1 MSYILDALKKAD
13 AERTRSPA
21 SGLTESNSAIAPQRL
36 TRKAAAWRWGLPTAL
51 LLVAGAVALTKYAS
65 STDTPNVASK
75 KPAEATVAPPTAP
88 QAQPINRLPTTAITS
103 QTPVQKA
110 TAEVVSA
117 ATNIPATTAIAPPS
131 PLPPQTLA
139 PAQTIDV
146 MAAAPSSVPTL
157 ATPQPELATP
167 EAPTQ
172 TPPSEVL
179 TSEPNNSPAMG
190 TAPPGAPPP
199 QILKRVP
206 LPPGPSTNSARPP
219 PPKVAVAGRP
229 ALPAATA
236 QPPAATSISHAG
248 HPEIVITGTS
258 YSTNAAHRMLI
269 VNGKV
274 IKEGQEMSPG
284 LTLESIGQRTAVFNQ
299 GGSRFNVNY

>member
-199 QILKRVP
+199 QHPEKSSSAPRAFHQQRSSP
-206 LPPGPSTNSARPP
+206 TAQSRSGWPPRLASGHSPATGRHQHQPCGSPGNRDHGYLLLHQRRPP
-219 PPKVAVAGRP
+219 
-229 ALPAATA
+229 
-236 QPPAATSISHAG
+236 H
-248 HPEIVITGTS
+248 
-258 YSTNAAHRMLI
+258 AHR
-269 VNGKV
+269 
-274 IKEGQEMSPG
+274 QWQS
-284 LTLESIGQRTAVFNQ
+284 A
-299 GGSRFNVNY
+299 